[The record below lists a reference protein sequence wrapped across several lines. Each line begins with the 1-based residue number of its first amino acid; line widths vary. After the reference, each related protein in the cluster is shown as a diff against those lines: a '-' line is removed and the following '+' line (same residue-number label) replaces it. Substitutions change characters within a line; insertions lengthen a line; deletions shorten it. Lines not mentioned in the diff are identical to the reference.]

1 MENRRVVKTFPTSY
15 KNYNHN
21 RNPYSKK
28 LNKWDK
34 NIWKTLVK
42 RFVRADEIQRSC
54 LQREKH
60 AHLGRF
66 EGYYVRPYEI
76 IDERS
81 SVSRSF
87 KKRRQLLNEPM
98 RARLRKNLAR
108 GL

>member
-1 MENRRVVKTFPTSY
+1 MEDAF
-15 KNYNHN
+15 
-21 RNPYSKK
+21 
-28 LNKWDK
+28 
-34 NIWKTLVK
+34 VK

-87 KKRRQLLNEPM
+87 KKRRELLNEPM
-98 RARLRKNLAR
+98 LRVCDRISR
-108 GL
+108 GDYN